1 MAGAAPT
8 SPAGVSEGGQQR
20 RGDAGGLPG
29 GPRYACVC
37 APGVDARLF
46 AMGGGTLKGNT
57 AKDVALS
64 C

>member
-1 MAGAAPT
+1 M
-8 SPAGVSEGGQQR
+8 R
-20 RGDAGGLPG
+20 
-29 GPRYACVC
+29 VC

-46 AMGGGTLKGNT
+46 AIKGGTLKGKT